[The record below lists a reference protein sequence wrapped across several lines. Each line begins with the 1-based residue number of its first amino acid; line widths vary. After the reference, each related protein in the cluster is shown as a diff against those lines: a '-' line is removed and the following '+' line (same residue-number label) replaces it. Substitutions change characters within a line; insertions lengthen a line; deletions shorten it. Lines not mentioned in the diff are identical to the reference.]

1 MKMNANVLRG
11 IGVGLIVLGL
21 VLGFVGIERYQANA
35 DNVAAVKQMMGGFPM
50 GDMLGLKEINPGMP
64 TASKYA
70 LFFAALSLGGGVACL
85 VMAPRLFKPAAPWS
99 DAPGQ

>member
-1 MKMNANVLRG
+1 MTMNATMLRG

-21 VLGFVGIERYQANA
+21 ILGFVGIERYQANA
-35 DNVAAVKQMMGGFPM
+35 NNVAAMKQMMGGFPM

-64 TASKYA
+64 AASKYA
-70 LFFAALSLGGGVACL
+70 LFFAALSLAGGVVCL
-85 VMAPRLFKPAAPWS
+85 VMAPRLCRPAALQP

>member
-1 MKMNANVLRG
+1 MTMNVTMLRG

-21 VLGFVGIERYQANA
+21 ILGFVGIERYQANA
-35 DNVAAVKQMMGGFPM
+35 NNVAAMKQMVGGFPM

-64 TASKYA
+64 AASKYA
-70 LFFAALSLGGGVACL
+70 LFFAALSIAGGVACI

-99 DAPGQ
+99 NAPGP